1 MKKVLL
7 TIALSSIIS
16 SSLLANDTNNN
27 LQKSIDAVQ
36 TNCSGIKKDFDTIFG
51 LGIATT
57 VSSGIGTLASG
68 GALAVGIAKV
78 REYSFDENT
87 IENNPEK
94 FLSDFNSLVNDM
106 KQSMDDSKT
115 KTLGNIRTGLMAG
128 ATVTSAVSTGTSIG
142 ATVTADKLVKKIQN
156 CNNSIQQLKI
166 AKSIFDAEELPQN
179 ETSSKANEIL
189 EFCSGYSNENIK
201 KLKNMMTASA
211 ITSGIGTGVAGV
223 GSVTSIMA
231 NKEKDKTKAKKLDIA
246 SNIMAGVT
254 TGTSGVST
262 VLSAQS
268 ISLAKKDS
276 EMTQKCEEILQ

>member
-94 FLSDFNSLVNDM
+94 FLSDFNNLVNDM
-106 KQSMDDSKT
+106 KQSMDNSKT

-142 ATVTADKLVKKIQN
+142 ATVTADKLVEKIQN

-223 GSVTSIMA
+223 GTVTSIMA

-254 TGTSGVST
+254 TGTSGAST
-262 VLSAQS
+262 ILSAQS

-276 EMTQKCEEILQ
+276 EMAQKCEEILQ